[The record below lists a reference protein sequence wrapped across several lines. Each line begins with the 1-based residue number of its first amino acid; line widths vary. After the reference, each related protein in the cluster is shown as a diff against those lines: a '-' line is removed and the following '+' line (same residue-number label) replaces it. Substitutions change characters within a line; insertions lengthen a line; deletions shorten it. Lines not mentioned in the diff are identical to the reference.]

1 MTDNEDDKTISVA
14 GKKTLSLKPSGVQQG
29 TVRQDMGRGRTK
41 AVVVETRTKRHFS
54 RPGEDRQASAPVTP
68 VQRQPEPQQTRP
80 APQQSRPV
88 QQQPSRS
95 AEQSRPRVGVVL
107 NQLSPDEVEARRRA
121 LAEAQIRDAAEA
133 RQRAEDEARRKVEE
147 EARRKAEEEARI
159 QREKEEAE
167 RRANEAA
174 APAPEP
180 EAEGEQP
187 KRRRGWWAR

>member
-14 GKKTLSLKPSGVQQG
+14 GKKTLSLKPSGVHQG

-54 RPGEDRQASAPVTP
+54 RPGEERAAATPVAP
-68 VQRQPEPQQTRP
+68 VQRQPEPPQQKRP
-80 APQQSRPV
+80 APQPSRPAP
-88 QQQPSRS
+88 Q

-147 EARRKAEEEARI
+147 EARRKVMYENAR
-159 QREKEEAE
+159 RVL
-167 RRANEAA
+167 
-174 APAPEP
+174 
-180 EAEGEQP
+180 GLS
-187 KRRRGWWAR
+187 